1 MREKGRAHCDPH
13 PCKLFLE
20 PGIVLVMLP
29 AEKPRSPEL
38 QSDPEL
44 VISTRD
50 GDMAALSVVYQ
61 RHSRALMAVAYRL
74 LGSPERAEDVL
85 HDVFVGLPEALRK
98 YDERGTLLPWLK
110 RVTARVALGML
121 RRDRIAGEVDIEA
134 AGELHVRTR
143 EPESRMTVES
153 ALAAI
158 PPSLRAVVVLKEIE
172 GFSHA
177 EIADMLGISKGAS
190 EVRLHRALT
199 AMRAHLTKGDER

>member
-1 MREKGRAHCDPH
+1 
-13 PCKLFLE
+13 
-20 PGIVLVMLP
+20 MLP
-29 AEKPRSPEL
+29 AE
-38 QSDPEL
+38 QSARLDQHSSDAEL
-44 VISTRD
+44 VVAIRA
-50 GDMAALSVVYQ
+50 GDMTALALVYQ
-61 RHSRALMAVAYRL
+61 RYARSLMAVAYRL

-110 RVTARVALGML
+110 RVTARVTLGIL
-121 RRDRIAGEVDIEA
+121 RRDRIAGEVDIDA
-134 AGELHVRTR
+134 AGGVPSRAR
-143 EPESRMTVES
+143 EPESRLTVES

-158 PPSLRAVVVLKEIE
+158 PPSLRAVVILKEIE

-199 AMRAHLTKGDER
+199 AMRAHLTKGEER